1 MVRPVIRRRRSRI
14 MCRPMVVGM
23 TRPSRRDRFP
33 RWKRRWWACSH
44 SWHEVA
50 LGSKPES
57 PWVAEGR
64 GGSTVKRRGEDSS
77 GVEDILQQFTL
88 KKRARRRM
96 KRATKVWLHWISIHL
111 QKHIRRN
118 LIK

>member
-88 KKRARRRM
+88 KKRARM
-96 KRATKVWLHWISIHL
+96 VTGG
-111 QKHIRRN
+111 
-118 LIK
+118 